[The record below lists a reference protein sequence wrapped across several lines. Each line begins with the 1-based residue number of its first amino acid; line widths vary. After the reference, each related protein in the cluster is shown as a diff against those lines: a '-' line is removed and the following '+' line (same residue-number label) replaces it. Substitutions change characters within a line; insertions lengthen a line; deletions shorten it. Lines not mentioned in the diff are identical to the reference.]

1 MLRSYFGKLTLRV
14 ASPHLYGL
22 SSAHL
27 VEYCGF
33 LLETE
38 TAVAFEKM
46 RIAAA
51 KDGITLEIC
60 SAFRDFE
67 RQQHIWNAKASGK
80 RVLLDSDS
88 KPVDI
93 NDKTPE
99 QIIALILLWSALPG
113 TSRHHWG
120 TDIDVF
126 DGNAIP
132 KDKLQLVPQEYA
144 SNGPCHQLYIW
155 LVQNAQRFGFYFP
168 FQQGLSGVSP
178 EPWHLSYLPV
188 SKGFLNSFDTQTLR
202 KILQDSSVLYKESL
216 FNNLEG
222 LAQEYVFRVAPAPL

>member
-1 MLRSYFGKLTLRV
+1 MLRSNFGKLTLRI

-33 LLETE
+33 LLEKE
-38 TAVAFEKM
+38 TAIAYEKM

-51 KDGITLEIC
+51 KDDIRLQIC
-60 SAFRDFE
+60 SAFRDFD
-67 RQQHIWNAKASGK
+67 RQQLIWNAKASGK

-93 NDKTPE
+93 NEKSPE

-126 DGNAIP
+126 DGNSIS
-132 KDKLQLVPQEYA
+132 KENLQLIPQEYA

-155 LVQNAQRFGFYFP
+155 LVQNAQQFGFYFP
-168 FQQGLSGVSP
+168 FQQGLSGVSA
-178 EPWHLSYLPV
+178 EPWHLSYFAV
-188 SKGFLNSFDTQTLR
+188 SKEFVDNFDTQSLR

-216 FNNLEG
+216 LNNLES
-222 LAQEYVFRVAPAPL
+222 LAQEYVFRVAPTPL

>member
-14 ASPHLYGL
+14 SSPHLYGL

-33 LLETE
+33 LLESE

-46 RIAAA
+46 RTTAA
-51 KDGITLEIC
+51 KEGINLAIC
-60 SAFRDFE
+60 SAFRDFD
-67 RQQHIWNAKASGK
+67 RQQLIWNAKASGK

-88 KPVDI
+88 KPVDV
-93 NDKTPE
+93 DKKSPE

-126 DGNAIP
+126 DDKAIS
-132 KDKLQLVPQEYA
+132 KDNLQLIPQEYA
-144 SNGPCHQLYIW
+144 LNGPCNQLYTW
-155 LVQNAQRFGFYFP
+155 LVNNAEQFGFYFP
-168 FQQGLSGVSP
+168 FQHGLSGVSA
-178 EPWHLSYLPV
+178 EPWHLSYYPV
-188 SKGFLNSFDTQTLR
+188 SKGFVDKFDPRELR
-202 KILQDSSVLYKESL
+202 EILQDSSVLHKDSL
-216 FNNLEG
+216 LNNLKD
-222 LAQEYVFRVAPAPL
+222 LVQEYVYRVAPTPQ

>member
-1 MLRSYFGKLTLRV
+1 MLRSYFGKLTLPV

-33 LLETE
+33 LLESE

-46 RIAAA
+46 RTSAA
-51 KDGITLEIC
+51 KDGINLAIC
-60 SAFRDFE
+60 SAFRDFD
-67 RQQHIWNAKASGK
+67 RQQVIWNAKASGK

-88 KPVDI
+88 KPVDV
-93 NDKTPE
+93 DKKSPE

-126 DGNAIP
+126 DSNSISKAN
-132 KDKLQLVPQEYA
+132 LQLIPQEYT
-144 SNGPCHQLYIW
+144 SNGPCHQLYTW
-155 LVQNAQRFGFYFP
+155 LVNNAEQFGFYFP
-168 FQQGLSGVSP
+168 FQQGLSGVSA
-178 EPWHLSYLPV
+178 EPWHLSYFPV
-188 SKGFLNSFDTQTLR
+188 SKGFIDSFDSQILR
-202 KILQDSSVLYKESL
+202 KILQDSSVLHKESL
-216 FNNLEG
+216 LTNLES
-222 LAQEYVFRVAPAPL
+222 LVQEYVFRVAPTPQ